1 MQQSTHAMPDSNTPS
16 RAQRRTLVL
25 VWLAAMCL
33 IALAWWHVLTTIAE
47 SKARELTVAQTEL
60 ANLTRVSQ
68 EHAIRTFRGADQ
80 VIRFIQA
87 RYLEVG
93 PKLDLAALV
102 RQGVIDAEIF
112 PQVGVID
119 AKGMYAVSNIVLKAP
134 LDLSDREHF
143 KVHVAAD
150 TGQLFISKPIIGRA
164 SGKWSVQLTRRINR
178 ANGEF
183 AGVVVVSIDPGYF
196 TRFYGEL
203 QLGSGAL
210 AALYGVDGIARA
222 RMVGTMEEFG
232 TDASGGPIIQRL
244 QKGELEG
251 TQTSAS
257 KVDGVERIYHF
268 RKIPQYPL
276 AVFMGKELSQVLTN
290 HNHAREDLLRQV
302 VMLTLLVLTLAA
314 VITRY
319 LMQVTRALEVQR
331 LARNALQ
338 KQAGQL
344 NEIFELSPDGFVSFG
359 VDKRINYVSPAFAR
373 MTDQGATPLVGLD
386 EHGFSHWLNSLCE
399 AGTSFDGLSGLRGAA
414 DAAHEGDK
422 HAETDAKT
430 ITLKGNKVLQLALR
444 SSASATVSQVLH
456 LRDVTR
462 EFEIDQI
469 KSEFLSTAAHEL
481 RTPMASILGFSELLI
496 TQPFDEDQ
504 KREFL
509 DIIYRQSIAVAAIL
523 DELLDLARIESRRG
537 KDFTLTRFDLNE
549 LVSQTVGSY
558 LCPQGRELPVVVPAA
573 QPQWLLG
580 DAGKLRQAILNV
592 LSNAYKYSPQGG
604 PVRIEVDAL
613 LVRGQ
618 LPQARIRVTDRGI
631 GMTPEQTSKVW
642 DRFYRVDTS
651 GRFPGTGLGMS
662 IVKEIVGLHHGS
674 VSISSALG
682 QGTCVSLCLPVDSS
696 KA

>member
-1 MQQSTHAMPDSNTPS
+1 MPDSNTPT
-16 RAQRRTLVL
+16 RAHWRTLVL

-68 EHAIRTFRGADQ
+68 EHAIRTFRSVDQ
-80 VIRFIQA
+80 VIRFIQV

-119 AKGMYAVSNIVLKAP
+119 AKGMYAVSNIVLKTP

-164 SGKWSVQLTRRINR
+164 SGKWSVQLTRRISR

-222 RMVGTMEEFG
+222 RMVGTKEEFG

-251 TQTSAS
+251 NQTSAS

-290 HNHAREDLLRQV
+290 HNHAREGLLRQV

-319 LMQVTRALEVQR
+319 LVQVTRALEVQR

-422 HAETDAKT
+422 PDGIDAKT

-496 TQPFDEDQ
+496 TQPFEEDQ

-509 DIIYRQSIAVAAIL
+509 DIIYKQSIAVAAIL

-537 KDFTLTRFDLNE
+537 KDFKLTRFDLNE
-549 LVSQTVGSY
+549 LVAQTVASY
-558 LCPQGRELPVVVPAA
+558 LCPQGRDLPVVVRAT

-580 DAGKLRQAILNV
+580 DAGKLHQAVLNV

-604 PVRIEVDAL
+604 PVRVEVDAL

-618 LPQARIRVTDRGI
+618 LPQARIRVTDHGI
-631 GMTPEQTSKVW
+631 GMTPEQASKVW

-651 GRFPGTGLGMS
+651 GRYPGTGLGMS

>member
-1 MQQSTHAMPDSNTPS
+1 MPDSNTPS

>member
-1 MQQSTHAMPDSNTPS
+1 MPDSNTPS

-662 IVKEIVGLHHGS
+662 IVKEILELHGGQLLIESTIGVGTS
-674 VSISSALG
+674 VTLLLTLAMAS
-682 QGTCVSLCLPVDSS
+682 
-696 KA
+696 